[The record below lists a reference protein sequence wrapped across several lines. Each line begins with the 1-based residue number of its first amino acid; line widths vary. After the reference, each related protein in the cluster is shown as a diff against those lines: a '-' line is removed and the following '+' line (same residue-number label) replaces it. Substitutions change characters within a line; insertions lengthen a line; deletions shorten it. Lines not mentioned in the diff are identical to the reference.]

1 MKVVRLNED
10 DAALI
15 ARAFLPHNPNK
26 LRGPLET
33 RQALKD
39 ACHRFREA
47 VAAAAEPNSD
57 ASFLLGTLQ
66 GCLAS
71 LTGDPG
77 APPAVELIG
86 ALRIAVVGLESGQ

>member
-47 VAAAAEPNSD
+47 LAVAAEPQAGD
-57 ASFLLGTLQ
+57 LSFVHETLK
-66 GCLAS
+66 GCRAALA
-71 LTGDPG
+71 GEPG
-77 APPAVELIG
+77 APPAAELLG
-86 ALRIAVVGLESGQ
+86 ALRVAIHGFEG